1 MSGDMSRRRLRRT
14 LSGYAA
20 EFAIV
25 VVGVFIALWAD
36 SHAEDRKQSAA
47 RTELLASLESE
58 IRANMTALDT
68 AAKYDG
74 LTVEAMRRL
83 IAIHDATDPVPSPDS
98 LETLLGWANS
108 FRRAAQHGLSFGAY
122 DAMIA
127 TGTSHLLPSREIGER
142 LARHRFALAS
152 GQGDESLAERALEHL
167 QAVMRVHGGML
178 AFSPEEHFERRGIAY
193 RQRDRELSDLL
204 RDPAFADAL
213 YVRTIYESNI
223 VSFYRRQR
231 EELAQ
236 TLLLVREDPPRRGEL

>member
-1 MSGDMSRRRLRRT
+1 MTERRLPRVLPR
-14 LSGYAA
+14 LAA
-20 EFAIV
+20 EFMVV
-25 VVGVFIALWAD
+25 VVGVFVALWAD
-36 SHAEDRKQSAA
+36 SWADDRKQSAA

-58 IRANMTALDT
+58 VRANMMALDT

-83 IAIHDATDPVPSPDS
+83 MAIHDGTEPVPGPDS

-152 GQGDESLAERALEHL
+152 GQGDESLAERALEHML
-167 QAVMRVHGGML
+167 IVMRAHGGLL
-178 AFSPEEHFERRGIAY
+178 AFSPRRISRGGASRTGSASATTRVSCGTPRLPTRCSRGSCTRATSCHSIAGRSPNSRRLTRCFGSRSGEGWY
-193 RQRDRELSDLL
+193 RD
-204 RDPAFADAL
+204 
-213 YVRTIYESNI
+213 
-223 VSFYRRQR
+223 
-231 EELAQ
+231 
-236 TLLLVREDPPRRGEL
+236 